1 MWLDTQPACQAVQTD
16 GGEGADSVTRAPLD
30 AVLSAARIA
39 DRGPMIGRDPP
50 ADGGDVEAARS
61 HRKMTSWDSI
71 RQLLFRMDDG
81 FREPVRIDDGRQFL
95 GEQEVV
101 ELHFGRMTILDV
113 YHRGHG

>member
-1 MWLDTQPACQAVQTD
+1 MWLDTQPACRAVQTD

-30 AVLSAARIA
+30 AVSSAVRIA

-50 ADGGDVEAARS
+50 ADDVDVEAVRS

-71 RQLLFRMDDG
+71 QRLLYRMDDG
-81 FREPVRIDDGRQFL
+81 FREPVHIDDGRQIL
-95 GEQEVV
+95 DGQEVV